1 MTESDTEIINILTR
15 KLEGSSEETQQQK
28 PPAKQIPEIL
38 PILGLED
45 IVIFPGMVA
54 PLVVESLQSV
64 QLIDDVVGGDRW
76 IGLVLQKNPESK
88 SPGPEDLYKVG
99 CVGKILKMLK
109 YQEDVVRI
117 LVEGVRRFRIV
128 SFEST
133 SPYLRAKVEI
143 LEDKV
148 ENSLEVEAMA
158 RKALEQFQQIIKMTP
173 ALAEEVKV
181 AALNTSRPGRLADMI
196 AWHINIRLEER
207 QSLLETIEVKQRLSK
222 LLPILAR
229 EIEVL
234 NIGSKIQSE
243 VANAMSKSQ
252 RDYYLREQL
261 RAIQRELGEEDP
273 NAAEIRQLKEAL
285 EKAELPEEA
294 RKVATKELER
304 LQQLNPSIAEY
315 SVTRNYLDWIL
326 SLPWNKTTQDNYD
339 LEKASQILDKQHY
352 GLRKVKDRLL
362 EFLAVLKLKQEI
374 KGPILCLV
382 GPPGT
387 GKTTLGKSVAD
398 ALGRKFIR
406 ISLGGLRD
414 EAEIRGHRRTYVGA
428 MPGRIIQSLRRVES
442 KNPVILFDEL
452 DKIGSDFRGDP
463 ASALLEVLDPQQN
476 NAFID
481 HYLDIPFDLS
491 RVLFITTANWLE
503 PVHPALRDRL
513 EIIQIPSYTTL
524 EKYHIARRHIVP
536 LLLDEHGLKPRQIK
550 ILPSTIKT
558 IITDY
563 TREAG
568 VRQLERELAALMRK
582 AALQISRNGKKKI
595 IFKPEDLVE
604 LLGQPEY
611 KSEEAEKITECGIAL
626 GLAWTPVGGEVL
638 FVEATKMPG
647 SGRLI
652 LTGSLG
658 DVMKES
664 AQTAL
669 SYLRSQTDRLGLN
682 FSDYEKTDIHIHV
695 PAGATPKDGPSAGI
709 TIIAA
714 LASILINKP
723 VRPDISMTGEIS
735 LRGRVLKVGGI
746 KEKVL
751 AAARYGIKEVI
762 LPDENRP
769 DWLETPEEV
778 RKKIKPHFVRKIDEI
793 FPIVFDGF
801 KKK

>member
-664 AQTAL
+664 AQTAV

>member
-536 LLLDEHGLKPRQIK
+536 LLLDEHGLKPHQIK

>member
-669 SYLRSQTDRLGLN
+669 SYLRSQSDRLGLN

-793 FPIVFDGF
+793 FPIVFNGF

>member
-1 MTESDTEIINILTR
+1 MTEPDTEFIRILTQKR
-15 KLEGSSEETQQQK
+15 EGSSEEAQQQK
-28 PPAKQIPEIL
+28 TASKQIPKIL

-45 IVIFPGMVA
+45 IVIFPGMLA
-54 PLVVESLQSV
+54 PLIVESHQSA
-64 QLIDDVVGGDRW
+64 QLIDDAVGGDRW
-76 IGLVLQKNPESK
+76 IGLVLQKNVESK
-88 SPGPEDLYKVG
+88 NPGPDDLYKIG
-99 CVGKILKMLK
+99 CAGKIVRMLK

-117 LVEGVRRFRIV
+117 LIEGVRRFKIV

-133 SPYLRAKVEI
+133 TPYLRANIEI
-143 LEDKV
+143 LEEKV
-148 ENSLEVEAMA
+148 ESSLEIEAMA
-158 RKALEQFQQIIKMTP
+158 RKALEQFQQIVKMTP
-173 ALAEEVKV
+173 ALAEQVKV
-181 AALNTSRPGRLADMI
+181 AALNTNHPGRLADLI
-196 AWHINIRLEER
+196 ASHVNINLEER
-207 QSLLETIEVKQRLSK
+207 QTLLETTEVKQRLSK
-222 LLPILAR
+222 LLPLLAR

-261 RAIQRELGEEDP
+261 RAIQKELGEEDP
-273 NAAEIRQLKEAL
+273 NAAEIKQLKETL
-285 EKAELPEEA
+285 EKANLPEEA
-294 RKVATKELER
+294 RKVANKELER
-304 LQQLNPSIAEY
+304 LQQLNPAIAEY
-315 SVTRNYLDWIL
+315 SISRNYLDWIL

-339 LEKASQILDKQHY
+339 LEKAAQILDKQHY
-352 GLRKVKDRLL
+352 GLQKVKDRLL
-362 EFLAVLKLKQEI
+362 EFLAVLRLRQEI

-387 GKTTLGKSVAD
+387 GKTSLGKSVAD

-442 KNPVILFDEL
+442 RNPVILFDEL

-476 NAFID
+476 NSFVD

-513 EIIQIPSYTTL
+513 EIINIPSYTTQ
-524 EKYHIARRHIVP
+524 EKYHIANRHIIP
-536 LLLDEHGLKPRQIK
+536 RLLDEHGLKPRQIK
-550 ILPSTIKT
+550 IHPSTIKS

-582 AALQISRNGKKKI
+582 AALDISRNGSKKI
-595 IFKPEDLVE
+595 VFKPEDLVNQ
-604 LLGQPEY
+604 LGQPEF
-611 KSEEAEKITECGIAL
+611 KSEEAEKISDCGIAL
-626 GLAWTPVGGEVL
+626 GMAWTPVGGEIL

-647 SGRLI
+647 SGKLI

-669 SYLRSQTDRLGLN
+669 SYLRSQADRLGLD
-682 FSDYEKTDIHIHV
+682 FSNYDKTDIHIHV
-695 PAGATPKDGPSAGI
+695 PAGATPKDGPSAGV

-714 LASILINKP
+714 ITSVLMKKP
-723 VRPDISMTGEIS
+723 VRSEVSMTGEIS

-751 AAARYGIKEVI
+751 AAARHGIKEVI
-762 LPDENRP
+762 LPEDNKSDWHEVPDE
-769 DWLETPEEV
+769 V
-778 RKKIKPHFVRKIDEI
+778 KKKLTPHFIKKIDEI
-793 FPIVFDGF
+793 FPVIFG
-801 KKK
+801 KSNN